1 MDEDLANLSIFMNG
15 KKPTTS
21 CLGNNLTL
29 TLDIL
34 HRQVD
39 TAATIRVDWAHMK
52 GDPAFT
58 FGTPEEQVI
67 VVNRI
72 LRAAS
77 VAKEIIVRLAS
88 SYLLT
93 NKWYAAQVDSVRL
106 SEWSQ
111 VRQKT
116 ADISEVMSVANE
128 EAKRLST
135 LIKEIENEL
144 QKAEKNVY
152 EAKVHDKTERYKRVA
167 CTLQNRLQEQQQDI
181 HALTLQVRELE
192 SKAQAKEMDNKYEYE
207 QISDTKENTT
217 ASKRM
222 QLTGLQVQVE
232 CEERRVQ
239 QVYSDCDNKYEQHH
253 GGQQELSDY
262 ERGTEECHLRQ
273 VSPNHEQVYDDYY
286 HDAAHYS
293 HEN

>member
-167 CTLQNRLQEQQQDI
+167 CTIVEDLMPDDGGHHR
-181 HALTLQVRELE
+181 ALCNVPDARNTLRRRIEDL
-192 SKAQAKEMDNKYEYE
+192 
-207 QISDTKENTT
+207 
-217 ASKRM
+217 RR
-222 QLTGLQVQVE
+222 QLNG
-232 CEERRVQ
+232 
-239 QVYSDCDNKYEQHH
+239 
-253 GGQQELSDY
+253 
-262 ERGTEECHLRQ
+262 
-273 VSPNHEQVYDDYY
+273 
-286 HDAAHYS
+286 
-293 HEN
+293 